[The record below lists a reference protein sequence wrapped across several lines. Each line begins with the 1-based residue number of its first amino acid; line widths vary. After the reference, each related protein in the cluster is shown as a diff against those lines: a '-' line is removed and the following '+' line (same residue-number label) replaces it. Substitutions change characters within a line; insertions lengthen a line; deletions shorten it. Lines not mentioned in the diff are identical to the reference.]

1 MARMTATEFL
11 APTIETLQEWQEGI
25 AILAGFLLLVLAVLF
40 NGRITRRREAE
51 RRRNE
56 TRAVLAALYGE
67 IVVLRAKIA
76 VVTRLV
82 ADKAMRHSDL
92 GDQFVAENMPPPPV
106 LFERLVDEVGV
117 LPSSYVLRII
127 SFYASYEEARSG
139 LRMLAPHNGLSYSAT
154 TFLNPALMAV
164 QESEPMLRHME
175 AEVGAE
181 RAPDCDVG
189 DAINVVDMIDKQ
201 YRR

>member
-1 MARMTATEFL
+1 MTASEIL
-11 APTIETLQEWQEGI
+11 APTIEAIREWQEGI
-25 AILAGFLLLVLAVLF
+25 AILAGFLLLVLAFLI
-40 NGRITRRREAE
+40 NGRITRRRESE

-56 TRAVLAALYGE
+56 TRAILAALYGE
-67 IVVLRAKIA
+67 IVVLREKIA
-76 VVTRLV
+76 IVTRLV
-82 ADKAMRHSDL
+82 AEKTIHDADL
-92 GDQFVAENMPPPPV
+92 GDQFVAENMPPAPL
-106 LFERLVDEVGV
+106 LFERLVDKIGL

-127 SFYASYEEARSG
+127 SFYASYEEARGG

-175 AEVGAE
+175 AEVGAA
-181 RAPDCDVG
+181 RAPDCDIG